1 MIKNGKA
8 PIQIFVVF
16 EKIKINLLTTESS
29 NNSFFI
35 NIPKKWIY
43 PINIFFKNDLLFSE
57 SSLIDL
63 SAIDN
68 SNFKNKKSNLNFFF
82 KNNNILIFYIYYFYF
97 LKIKIILTVFYNIFK
112 KENIKSI
119 DNLFYNSNWLE
130 REVSEMFGINYF
142 FKKDLRKLLTD
153 YSNIDNPLLKS
164 YPTEGFND
172 IFYNF
177 FEDQVIFSNN
187 NSIEL

>member
-1 MIKNGKA
+1 MIEKGKA

-16 EKIKINLLTTESS
+16 EKIKINMLTTESY
-29 NNSFFI
+29 NNSFYI
-35 NIPKKWIY
+35 NLPKKWLY
-43 PINIFFKNDLLFSE
+43 SINIFFKNELSMSE

-63 SAIDN
+63 SAIDSIN
-68 SNFKNKKSNLNFFF
+68 YKNLKSKINFFLK
-82 KNNNILIFYIYYFYF
+82 KNNIIIFYLYYFYF
-97 LKIKIILTVFYNIFK
+97 LKIKITITVFYNIFK
-112 KENIKSI
+112 KENIKSV
-119 DNLFYNSNWLE
+119 DNIFYNSNWLE

-177 FEDQVIFSNN
+177 FEDQVIFNIN

>member
-16 EKIKINLLTTESS
+16 EKIKINLLTTQSS
-29 NNSFFI
+29 QNTFYI
-35 NIPKKWIY
+35 NIPKKWLY
-43 PINIFFKNDLLFSE
+43 SINIFFKNEISLSE

-63 SAIDN
+63 SAIDS
-68 SNFKNKKSNLNFFF
+68 SNFKKKNSILNFFF
-82 KNNNILIFYIYYFYF
+82 KKNSIMIFYIYYFYF
-97 LKIKIILTVFYNIFK
+97 LKIKIILTFFYNNSK

-153 YSNIDNPLLKS
+153 YSNIDNPMLKS

-177 FEDQVIFSNN
+177 FEDQVIFSR
-187 NSIEL
+187 ILE